1 MVNMDEILELVV
13 KKDASDVHL
22 ICGNKP
28 VLRIARELTVVD
40 EMEVLT
46 PQMYYVLLVLHQ
58 PMHGY
63 EIMNKITEIT
73 HGEITV
79 GAGSLYTL
87 LPKFEKECYI
97 QLVKV
102 ENNKKIYQITNLGK
116 KKLQK
121 EKERLQSEIQR
132 ATKMLSNP
140 GFVNKAPAEKIQE
153 EKDKKAKYEDMLVL
167 VESRLLEIGN
177 KS

>member
-1 MVNMDEILELVV
+1 MSVLANGVELYMPFEELVDIV
-13 KKDASDVHL
+13 
-22 ICGNKP
+22 
-28 VLRIARELTVVD
+28 E
-40 EMEVLT
+40 
-46 PQMYYVLLVLHQ
+46 
-58 PMHGY
+58 
-63 EIMNKITEIT
+63 
-73 HGEITV
+73 
-79 GAGSLYTL
+79 
-87 LPKFEKECYI
+87 EKER
-97 QLVKV
+97 
-102 ENNKKIYQITNLGK
+102 
-116 KKLQK
+116 LQK

>member
-1 MVNMDEILELVV
+1 MP
-13 KKDASDVHL
+13 K
-22 ICGNKP
+22 
-28 VLRIARELTVVD
+28 R

-63 EIMNKITEIT
+63 EIMNKIT
-73 HGEITV
+73 HGEVTV

-97 QLVKV
+97 KLVKV

-121 EKERLQSEIQR
+121 EKER
-132 ATKMLSNP
+132 MLKQIS
-140 GFVNKAPAEKIQE
+140 
-153 EKDKKAKYEDMLVL
+153 
-167 VESRLLEIGN
+167 LLDQIGG
-177 KS
+177 